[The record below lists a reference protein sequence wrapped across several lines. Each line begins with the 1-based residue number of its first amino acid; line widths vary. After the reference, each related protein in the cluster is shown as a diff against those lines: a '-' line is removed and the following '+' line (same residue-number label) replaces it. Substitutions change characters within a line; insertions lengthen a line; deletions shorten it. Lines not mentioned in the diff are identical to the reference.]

1 MQTLRFKKRRTL
13 KNKYNSIPIVVIC
26 WNNYYFVKNF
36 INQLKRFPNPIILL
50 DNKSNYQP
58 LLDYYKEIKSE
69 LKDKIDIRMLDKN
82 YGHKVY
88 MILKDT
94 LPSVYILSDPDL
106 ELNPKMPKNFA
117 KIFLELSNQY
127 KCYKVGCALKIDDHE
142 KFIQCDNY
150 TDKKNIYDWETQF
163 WKKPI
168 MHDNYELYEADIDTT
183 CCLINTNYTTK
194 SLKKRIRVAGNFTA
208 KHLPWYNNYIKDN
221 ISSDEINNWK
231 QNNKSSS
238 ILFTCL
244 KL

>member
-1 MQTLRFKKRRTL
+1 MKTLRSNKRRTV
-13 KNKYNSIPIVVIC
+13 KHRSIPIIVIC

-36 INQLKRFPNPIILL
+36 VKQLKQFPNPIILL

-69 LKDKIDIRMLDKN
+69 LKDKIEIRMLDKN
-82 YGHKVY
+82 YGHEVY
-88 MILKDT
+88 KKLKHT

-117 KIFLELSNQY
+117 NTFLELSNQY
-127 KCYKVGCALKIDDHE
+127 KCYKVGCALNIEDNHN
-142 KFIQCDNY
+142 FIKCDNY
-150 TDKKNIYDWETQF
+150 NGNKSIYDWEKQF

-168 MHDNYELYEADIDTT
+168 ANEKYELYQSDVDTT
-183 CCLINTNYTTK
+183 LCLINTNYP
-194 SLKKRIRVAGNFTA
+194 SKKRIRVAGNFTA
-208 KHLPWYNNYIKDN
+208 RHLPWYDNYIKDH
-221 ISSDEINNWK
+221 ISSEELNNWK